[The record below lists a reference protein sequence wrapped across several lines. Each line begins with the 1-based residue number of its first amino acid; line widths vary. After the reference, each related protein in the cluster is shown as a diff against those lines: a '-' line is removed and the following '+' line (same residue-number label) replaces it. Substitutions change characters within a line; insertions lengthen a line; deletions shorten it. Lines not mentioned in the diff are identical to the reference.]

1 VTTRVVRAV
10 LLTALALG
18 CGGSGA
24 SQPTGTTEAHEVT
37 SGQTPTRFQRAQL
50 LGHYSTFDGKS
61 GVIID
66 RRGDVVKAK
75 LDGSSGVKIMKP
87 NGGPHGST
95 EYRSDDGSIWFRID
109 EGGDVRLFQG
119 PSQKQG
125 VEVIRDADAEP
136 LE

>member
-1 VTTRVVRAV
+1 VTTRVASAV
-10 LLTALALG
+10 LLVALASG
-18 CGGSGA
+18 CGASGA
-24 SQPTGTTEAHEVT
+24 TQPASTGEAHEVT
-37 SGQTPTRFQRAQL
+37 NGQAPTRFQRAQL

-61 GVIID
+61 GVIVD

-75 LDGSSGVKIMKP
+75 LDGSNDVKLMKP
-87 NGGPHGST
+87 SGGPHGST

-119 PSQKQG
+119 PAQKEG
-125 VEVIRDADAEP
+125 VDVIRDADAEP